1 MDDRDIIDLYWARD
15 QRAVGETAAKY
26 GPYCAAVA
34 DNILHDSRDTE
45 ECVNDTWLKAWNAM
59 PPQRP
64 QRLKLFLARITRNL
78 AFDRWRKGSAQ
89 RRGGGELPLALEEL
103 GECVPGQDEVEGTV
117 AAAELAESMQRFL
130 AARPALDRDL
140 FLRRYFYVES
150 AAAIAR
156 RYGMSR
162 EKVSMRLMRARKKLK
177 DHLTE
182 EGYL

>member
-89 RRGGGELPLALEEL
+89 RRGGG
-103 GECVPGQDEVEGTV
+103 
-117 AAAELAESMQRFL
+117 
-130 AARPALDRDL
+130 
-140 FLRRYFYVES
+140 
-150 AAAIAR
+150 
-156 RYGMSR
+156 
-162 EKVSMRLMRARKKLK
+162 
-177 DHLTE
+177 
-182 EGYL
+182 

>member
-89 RRGGGELPLALEEL
+89 RRGGGELPLALECKL
-103 GECVPGQDEVEGTV
+103 ISYDPDTHYMFGEIVNVSVDEKAVTPEG
-117 AAAELAESMQRFL
+117 
-130 AARPALDRDL
+130 ALDVAKLAPITYDNANKAYL
-140 FLRRYFYVES
+140 AL
-150 AAAIAR
+150 
-156 RYGMSR
+156 GQ
-162 EKVSMRLMRARKKLK
+162 KVGDAFSDGKKFQ
-177 DHLTE
+177 
-182 EGYL
+182 

>member
-89 RRGGGELPLALEEL
+89 RRGWKSWASAFLVRMRWKEPWRPPNSPKACNGFWRRAPPWIGISSCGGIFTWRAPPPS
-103 GECVPGQDEVEGTV
+103 PGDT
-117 AAAELAESMQRFL
+117 A
-130 AARPALDRDL
+130 
-140 FLRRYFYVES
+140 
-150 AAAIAR
+150 
-156 RYGMSR
+156 
-162 EKVSMRLMRARKKLK
+162 
-177 DHLTE
+177 
-182 EGYL
+182 

>member
-89 RRGGGELPLALEEL
+89 RRGGGELPLA
-103 GECVPGQDEVEGTV
+103 
-117 AAAELAESMQRFL
+117 
-130 AARPALDRDL
+130 PALDRDL